1 MIVLP
6 SDSFLLDKNNT
17 NVTEE
22 HDQEQSNNHDD
33 SIMSQKGPFTG
44 TNLDT
49 DKDNL
54 YQNSISYDTSKP
66 MTQNESRICKFEMK
80 TNISKNQGKKKQ

>member
-6 SDSFLLDKNNT
+6 CDSFLLDKNNT
-17 NVTEE
+17 NATEE
-22 HDQEQSNNHDD
+22 HDYEQSIKHDD
-33 SIMSQKGPFTG
+33 SIMSQKGPYTG

-54 YQNSISYDTSKP
+54 YQNSISIDTSKP
-66 MTQNESRICKFEMK
+66 MTQNESRICKFEM
-80 TNISKNQGKKKQ
+80 TANFSKN